1 MEKAKIDRINELAHK
16 SKSEGLTDIEKE
28 EQKLLRQEFLAEIR
42 ADFKA
47 TLESIEIVEDSAQRS
62 DEFLS

>member
-1 MEKAKIDRINELAHK
+1 MEKTKIDRINQLARK
-16 SKSEGLTDIEKE
+16 SKTEGLTDAEKE
-28 EQKLLRQEFLAEIR
+28 EQKLLRKEFLAEIR

-47 TLESIEIVEDSAQRS
+47 TLESIEFVEDSAQRS

>member
-1 MEKAKIDRINELAHK
+1 MEKTKIDRINQLARK
-16 SKSEGLTDIEKE
+16 SKTEGQTDAEKE
-28 EQKLLRQEFLAEIR
+28 EQKLLRKEFLAEIR

-47 TLESIEIVEDSAQRS
+47 TLESIEFVEDSAQRS